1 MPPNGYPH
9 TIRGLMERAWMTSE
23 EHGFHKDT
31 TTFGDR
37 IALIHS
43 ELSEALEDY
52 RALGEESFAH
62 RVEYSVESDTFKP
75 EGVGAELADAVIRI
89 FDAAKH
95 YGIDLEHIIELKMDY
110 NDKRP
115 FMHGGKVL

>member
-1 MPPNGYPH
+1 MN
-9 TIRGLMERAWMTSE
+9 TITDYQLRAWKTAE
-23 EHGFHKDT
+23 AHGFHQES

-52 RALGEESFAH
+52 RALGDEALRYRS
-62 RVEYSVESDTFKP
+62 VYSPETDTVKP

-89 FDAAKH
+89 FDAAEH
-95 YGIDLEHIIELKMDY
+95 YGIDLEHCIALKMDY

-115 FMHGGKVL
+115 YMHGGKVL